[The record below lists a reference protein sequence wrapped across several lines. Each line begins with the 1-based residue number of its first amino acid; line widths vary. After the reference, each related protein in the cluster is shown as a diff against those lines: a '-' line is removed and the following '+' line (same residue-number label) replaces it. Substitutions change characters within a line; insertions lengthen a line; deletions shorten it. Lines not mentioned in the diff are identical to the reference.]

1 MGSVG
6 RASASLAPAGATPGK
21 ATRASDS
28 SAPPMFDGG
37 APQWEDIDP
46 SEHMHGV
53 AQEGVAGG
61 GGALPYREQIQ
72 RSFGRFDISNV
83 RAHVGGKAAAAADQ
97 LGAAGYATGNDIALQ
112 PGASLHT
119 VAHEAAHIVQQ
130 RSGVQLASGIGK
142 QGDEYERN
150 ADAVADRV
158 VKGESAEDLL
168 APYAGG
174 ASSGGG
180 VQRQAVQL
188 YQVVE
193 NDKLPWDRMSD
204 DGRMAVSDHERDA
217 WAEPD
222 LIAQANKVLDQNK
235 SRAKIDMEGG
245 LKKVKAA
252 GREHYLKKFKMV
264 DRGAGFW
271 DRNFGDDEVNL
282 VDDCGGANQ
291 QMNGGEHL
299 RDRRFSAAT
308 NAYGSVKEYT
318 NPSDYKADDNK
329 PGGIVSTTE
338 QMSGEIYIRIM
349 KREYGKTLGRVDALK
364 EWDALSA
371 TKKDELSKK
380 YGINKYAAP
389 KMGEGVTI
397 GSERDAPNAKSGG
410 YNFHFSLNLMSAG
423 EDYLALEDFDNSE
436 VKYYFKMYGPA
447 SKGQSFAEE
456 PDNQVAVAD
465 KATAMVVVHPHSLDG
480 KVKPETPL
488 KDARGKT
495 LATLTRA
502 TKVKI
507 LLKGATSLEVEVLS
521 GAHAGKRGWI
531 AMNMYEHD

>member
-1 MGSVG
+1 MQREGRVGGVG
-6 RASASLAPAGATPGK
+6 RASAGEAPAAATPGK
-21 ATRASDS
+21 ATRTSEVSD
-28 SAPPMFDGG
+28 

-46 SEHMHGV
+46 SEYMQSV

-61 GGALPYREQIQ
+61 GGALPYRDQIQ

-83 RAHVGGKAAAAADQ
+83 RAHVGGKAGTAADR

-119 VAHEAAHIVQQ
+119 VAHEAAHVVQQ
-130 RSGVQLASGIGK
+130 RAGVQLAGGIGK

-174 ASSGGG
+174 ASSGSG
-180 VQRQAVQL
+180 VQRQVQL
-188 YQVVE
+188 YQVVD

-235 SRAKIDMEGG
+235 SRAKIDMEGD

-252 GREHYLKKFKMV
+252 GRDHYLKKFKMV

-271 DRNFGDDEVNL
+271 DRNFGDDEVDL

-291 QMNGGEHL
+291 QMNGGERLH
-299 RDRRFSAAT
+299 DRRFSAST
-308 NAYGSVKEYT
+308 NAYGAVREYT
-318 NPSDYKADDNK
+318 APSEYKADDNA

-338 QMSGEIYIRIM
+338 KMSGEIYIRIM
-349 KREYGKTLGRVDALK
+349 KREFGKTLGRVDALK
-364 EWDALSA
+364 EWDALSQ

-380 YGINKYAAP
+380 YGINKFAAP

-397 GSERDAPNAKSGG
+397 GSERDAPNASGGG

-423 EDYLALEDFDNSE
+423 EDYIALEDFDHSE

-456 PDNQVAVAD
+456 DDNRLAVAD
-465 KATAMVVVHPHSLDG
+465 KSTAMVVVHPHTLDG

-488 KDARGKT
+488 TDARGKT
-495 LATLTRA
+495 LATLA
-502 TKVKI
+502 QGTKVKI
-507 LLKGATSLEVEVLS
+507 LLKGTTSLEVEVLS
-521 GAHAGKRGWI
+521 GTHAGKRGWVP
-531 AMNMYEHD
+531 MNKYEHD